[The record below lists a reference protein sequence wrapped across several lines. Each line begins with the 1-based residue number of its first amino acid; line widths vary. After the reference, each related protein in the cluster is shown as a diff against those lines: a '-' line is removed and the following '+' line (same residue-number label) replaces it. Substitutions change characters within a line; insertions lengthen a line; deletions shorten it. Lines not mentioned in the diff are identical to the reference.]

1 MKHTR
6 YLRLAALCG
15 LVVGASAL
23 QAQVV
28 GQWDFDTG
36 NLNATAGNA
45 LTYRDGDTQIGT
57 KFGSTTTLGLPS
69 INGAVAK
76 VMGVPTDVTGVG
88 GYTFDVPSTPNGGSA
103 STVND
108 YTLILDVL
116 YPATSQGKVRAILNA
131 NFAID
136 PNADLFIGANNGIGA
151 NTFSGLLLDNTWHR
165 IAFVVGNGS
174 IEKYIDGAFVGEE
187 TGVQIDGRWA
197 LIAGGTA
204 DLFSDDNGQSQPG
217 FVNSI
222 QLRTEALNPGQ
233 VLALGGPSAAGIPQ
247 TIPPVPAY
255 FSARSPNVNAT
266 GVGPLPAISAT
277 LKSGDSTI
285 VGGSVG
291 LRFDG
296 ASVPATVTIGIVD
309 GYFINYQITNL
320 LAPSSTHL
328 VSVVWTDAATGPK
341 TNSWSFTVG
350 SYQSVTLPAPLY
362 LETFDEVAEGAMPT
376 GWVATN
382 ATTAQTAGLN
392 LDDPTSDTYN
402 DFVVINSNRLATVF
416 GNSRIVHNPIVLN
429 GRLIDNLVHGNLL
442 YADSDNRANSPSAQV
457 NVVVTSDYNLSGK
470 TNIFVA
476 FNSGYEQNQ
485 DNIDGLEY
493 SIDQGATWLPIIYF
507 IDDQNM
513 TADVIRTNGVIDV
526 GATLNTARPDQAFGT
541 NYGFFAAAPIGS
553 IKPSNISGRINDD
566 ELESKR
572 IEVYRVTAADGQ
584 SKVRFRFF
592 QAGTSSWFWTVDD
605 FGLYSINTPVLTTQ
619 PMTQTIDADKPV
631 TFTVAATINP
641 PYTYQWQF
649 NNADLSGATN
659 QSFSIASVQPING
672 GAYNVLVKNSDGT
685 TKSAAAS
692 LIVVDAPIIAAQPQ
706 NLVTSVGNPLSLPV
720 SARGRAPLSYN
731 WLKSGTSVQSGST
744 AALTLASPTAANSGS
759 YQVVVSN
766 ASGSVTS
773 SVVSLEI
780 FTGTI
785 SDGLVTHIK
794 FDGSASAAYNDA
806 SGRGNNATAV
816 GAPVIVAGKIGSG
829 AMQFTTAQDGSSFN
843 YATLG
848 TPEDLLFGSTNDF
861 TVSMWLKVPPNSF
874 KGDPAF
880 FGSKNWGSG
889 DNQGVVFFCTGP
901 LRWNYRE
908 GTTGTRVDYNPG
920 GNYADGIWHHL
931 LVSFDRGV
939 GAKTYI
945 DGQLLAT
952 TAIGTDVISIDP
964 PSGLM
969 WNLGQDGTGSYTDGG
984 GVGITNAVMDDVGIW
999 RRVVTPQ
1006 EVASIYAQ
1014 GQAGMDLTTATTVT
1028 IGSITIVPAGT
1039 SVTLN
1044 WTAAAGVKL
1053 QSSTSLTAPVVWA
1066 DVAGTTGVGTIT
1078 QPASGTATFYRLTK

>member
-6 YLRLAALCG
+6 YLGLAALCG

-116 YPATSQGKVRAILNA
+116 YPATSQGKVRAILNS

-233 VLALGGPSAAGIPQ
+233 VLALGGPSAAGVPQ

-255 FSARSPNVNAT
+255 FSTRSPNVNAT

-296 ASVPATVTIGIVD
+296 ASVPAMVTIGIVD

-362 LETFDEVAEGAMPT
+362 FENFDSYAEASLPT
-376 GWVATN
+376 GWTLTN
-382 ATTAQTAGLN
+382 NTVSLTPGLDLGDPNSDSFLDWSLISSNTLRTT
-392 LDDPTSDTYN
+392 
-402 DFVVINSNRLATVF
+402 F
-416 GNSRIVHNPIVLN
+416 GDRRFNHNPIVLN
-429 GRLIDNLVHGNLL
+429 GSLLDELVHGNVM
-442 YADSDNRANSPSAQV
+442 YAESDNRGQSQV
-457 NVVVTSDYNLSGK
+457 QAMFSKDYDVTGK
-470 TNIFVA
+470 SNIFVA
-476 FNSGYEQNQ
+476 FFSSYEQNQ
-485 DNIDGLEY
+485 DNMDCLEY
-493 SIDQGATWLPIIYF
+493 SIDGGANWLPAIYF
-507 IDDQNM
+507 IDDQDM
-513 TADVIRTNGVIDV
+513 AADVVRTNGVIDV
-526 GATLNTARPDQAFGT
+526 AATFGTARGDQAYGT
-541 NYGFFAAAPIGS
+541 NYGAYVAAPISS
-553 IKPSNISGRINDD
+553 IKPENISGRINDD
-566 ELESKR
+566 SYESKR
-572 IEVYRVTAADGQ
+572 IEVIRLPKADGQ
-584 SKVRFRFF
+584 SKVRFRFM
-592 QAGTSSWFWTVDD
+592 QAGTGSWYWVVDD
-605 FGLYSINTPVLTTQ
+605 FGLYSINTPVISTQ

-649 NNADLSGATN
+649 NNADISGATN

-692 LIVVDAPIIAAQPQ
+692 LIVVDAPIITAQPQ
-706 NLVTSVGNPLSLPV
+706 NLVTSAGNPLSLPV

-744 AALTLASPTAANSGS
+744 AALTLASPAAANSGS

-780 FTGTI
+780 FAGTI
-785 SDGLVTHIK
+785 SDGLVSHIK

-861 TVSMWLKVPPNSF
+861 TVSMWLKVAPNSF

-889 DNQGVVFFCTGP
+889 GNQGLVFFCTGP